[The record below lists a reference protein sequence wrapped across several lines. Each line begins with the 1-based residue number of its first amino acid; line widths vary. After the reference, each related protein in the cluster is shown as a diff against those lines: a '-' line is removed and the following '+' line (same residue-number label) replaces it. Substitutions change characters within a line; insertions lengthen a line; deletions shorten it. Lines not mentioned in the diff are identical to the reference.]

1 MSHVRFAASK
11 YAAQFALGE
20 SALFSFAKT
29 PHKID
34 FHFFDSTMA
43 VKETVIF
50 IYIMS
55 FWHKV
60 EINTENVSEFKA
72 CMNNTVTSYLH
83 TA

>member
-34 FHFFDSTMA
+34 FHFFDSTMD
-43 VKETVIF
+43 
-50 IYIMS
+50 
-55 FWHKV
+55 
-60 EINTENVSEFKA
+60 
-72 CMNNTVTSYLH
+72 